1 MIPSCLDSAIL
12 GRDKG
17 WSDAVRRDHYPV
29 AQKFAVHTLQARM
42 GEALDADLN
51 AMGGYDQRRRSNGNT
66 SHRSQQQNDPTYGW
80 DNGARAS
87 ESLPL
92 SHIVAEL
99 VFPGTWRRES
109 AKPVC
114 PNQPSAF

>member
-1 MIPSCLDSAIL
+1 LIPSCLDSAVS

-17 WSDAVRRDHYPV
+17 WSNAVRRDHYPV
-29 AQKFAVHTLQARM
+29 AHKFAVHTLQARL

-51 AMGGYDQRRRSNGNT
+51 AMGGYDQRRRSNVNT

-80 DNGARAS
+80 DNGIRAS
-87 ESLPL
+87 ESLSL
-92 SHIVAEL
+92 SHIFAEL
-99 VFPGTWRRES
+99 VFPGACRSES
-109 AKPVC
+109 AKPVG